1 VDLPDVSA
9 ALLRTT
15 GDDFALKLQARLLEL
30 ADATD
35 DEAYASRLRLVA
47 SGRRPLRT
55 LLADPQWREAFGS
68 RMQSLTEQP
77 ALDEEQRRALDGAV
91 EEIRQH
97 TAWPSEDQVASDAA
111 DVRRRAILAQET
123 IREEELNGWTYVHD
137 RGDDPDDPAD
147 PAVGDR

>member
-15 GDDFALKLQARLLEL
+15 GDDFARKLQARLLEL

-47 SGRRPLRT
+47 SGKRPLRT

-91 EEIRQH
+91 EEVRQR
-97 TAWPSEDQVASDAA
+97 TVPPSEDQIASDAA

-137 RGDDPDDPAD
+137 TGDDPDDPAVD
-147 PAVGDR
+147 DR